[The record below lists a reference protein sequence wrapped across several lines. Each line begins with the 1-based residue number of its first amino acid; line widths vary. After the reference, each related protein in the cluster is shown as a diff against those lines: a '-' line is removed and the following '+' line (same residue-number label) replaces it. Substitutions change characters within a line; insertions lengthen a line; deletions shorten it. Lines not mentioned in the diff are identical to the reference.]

1 VAVQRTLDNSYSLAC
16 RQGEPGGSGLG
27 DQAALTVLE
36 ATVCLIRVL
45 RAELAAARIQI
56 DRAPWVVS
64 PRLPEPPR
72 TCTTTLPSYPSSR
85 RRTPVPLLSSCTPA
99 AFSRRRALAPLSLA
113 FPFPFRNQQWCGYC
127 SQLEL
132 VDQQWCGYCRTK
144 ESRGRQ
150 VRDG

>member
-1 VAVQRTLDNSYSLAC
+1 MDHSSEGRIVVAVQRTLDNSYSLAC

-72 TCTTTLPSYPSSR
+72 TCTTTLPSYPSCCRPARLRPSLAGAR
-85 RRTPVPLLSSCTPA
+85 WHLSPS
-99 AFSRRRALAPLSLA
+99 LSLSLSA
-113 FPFPFRNQQWCGYC
+113 TNSGVATAR
-127 SQLEL
+127 S
-132 VDQQWCGYCRTK
+132 
-144 ESRGRQ
+144 
-150 VRDG
+150 